1 MRSRAR
7 RLAARLLAV
16 SGSAWYAGC
25 ASAVPE
31 EPGPPPAA
39 PGTELSPASFTAEQ
53 ARRGQGVFTS
63 VCSTCHG
70 RNEFT
75 GPIFALT
82 WMEEPVANLYEFAST
97 NMPQDAPG
105 SLPPEDYAAVV
116 AYLLQLNG
124 RTPGDQELP
133 ADRERLT
140 TLRW

>member
-7 RLAARLLAV
+7 RGVARLLV
-16 SGSAWYAGC
+16 VCGGGWYGAC
-25 ASAVPE
+25 ASA
-31 EPGPPPAA
+31 PPPEPRPAPAA
-39 PGTELSPASFTAEQ
+39 RDTELTPAVFTAEQ
-53 ARRGQGVFTS
+53 AQRGQRVFTG

-70 RNEFT
+70 RNDFT

-82 WMEEPVANLYEFAST
+82 WMEEPVANLYEFASV

-124 RTPGDQELP
+124 REAGDRELP
-133 ADRERLT
+133 ADADALASM
-140 TLRW
+140 RW

>member
-1 MRSRAR
+1 MGAWN
-7 RLAARLLAV
+7 AA
-16 SGSAWYAGC
+16 C
-25 ASAVPE
+25 ASAPAA
-31 EPGPPPAA
+31 EPVPPPSAQD
-39 PGTELSPASFTAEQ
+39 TELTPAVFTAEQ
-53 ARRGQGVFTS
+53 AQRGQRVFTG

-82 WMEEPVANLYEFAST
+82 WMEDPVANLYEFAST

-124 RTPGDQELP
+124 RAPGDRALP
-133 ADRERLT
+133 ADAAALASM
-140 TLRW
+140 RW